1 MTRFTVNS
9 QLQSTQLRRR
19 KPLAERLAV
28 VVAAVMLTCGALFAP
43 HAATAQ
49 QVVVLVNGDPITA
62 YDLDQRSRLM
72 QLSTHKTPT
81 RQEVIQELI
90 DEHLKLQ
97 LLKRFAIEGIDTDVN
112 NSFSS
117 MAQRM
122 GITAQQL
129 TDVLAKSGIR
139 PNTLK
144 NKIKADITWN
154 QIVRARY
161 QSSLQV
167 AEKDIL
173 AKIEAGKIDDK
184 KAYEYTL
191 RPILFVVPR
200 GSPDSLKAARLK
212 EAEALRAR
220 FTDCQTG
227 IRLAR
232 GLRDV
237 AVRAPVT
244 RSSADLVPALRDIL
258 EKTEIG
264 KLTAPEATK
273 QGIEIFAVCAK
284 REASADDTLGKR
296 QVRQDLFTSQF
307 DVHAKRFMK
316 ELRSQAMIEYR

>member
-1 MTRFTVNS
+1 M
-9 QLQSTQLRRR
+9 
-19 KPLAERLAV
+19 LA
-28 VVAAVMLTCGALFAP
+28 CGALFVP
-43 HAATAQ
+43 FPTTAQ
-49 QVVVLVNGDPITA
+49 QVVALVNGDPITGF
-62 YDLDQRSRLM
+62 DIDQRSRLI

-97 LLKRFAIEGIDTDVN
+97 LLKRFSIDGMDNDVN
-112 NSFSS
+112 ATFAN

-122 GITAQQL
+122 GLSAQQL
-129 TDVLAKSGIR
+129 TEMLAKSGVR
-139 PNTLK
+139 ANTLK
-144 NKIKADITWN
+144 TKIKADLTWN
-154 QIVRARY
+154 QVVRAKY
-161 QSSLQV
+161 QSSLQIT
-167 AEKDIL
+167 EKDIL
-173 AKIEAGKIDDK
+173 AKIEAGKIEDK
-184 KAYEYTL
+184 KTYEYTL

-200 GSPDSLKAARLK
+200 GSPDSFKAARLK
-212 EAEALRAR
+212 EAEGLRAR
-220 FTDCQTG
+220 FADCQTG

-244 RSSADLVPALRDIL
+244 RNTGDLAPALRDIL

-273 QGIEIFAVCAK
+273 QGIEVFAVCAK

-296 QVRQDLFTSQF
+296 QVRQELLTSQF
-307 DVHAKRFMK
+307 DVYAKRFMK

>member
-1 MTRFTVNS
+1 MARLMASHTL
-9 QLQSTQLRRR
+9 QLTQTWSRG
-19 KPLAERLAV
+19 RLAF
-28 VVAAVMLTCGALFAP
+28 VVAATVLTCAILLAP
-43 HAATAQ
+43 SAATAQ
-49 QVVVLVNGDPITA
+49 QVVALVNGDPITG
-62 YDLDQRSRLM
+62 YDVDQRSRLI

-81 RQEVIQELI
+81 RQEVIQDLI

-97 LLKRFAIEGIDTDVN
+97 MLKRYAIDGMDNDVN
-112 NSFSS
+112 TAFAN

-122 GITAQQL
+122 GITPQQL
-129 TDVLAKSGIR
+129 TEVLAKSGVK

-154 QIVRARY
+154 QIIRAKY
-161 QSSLQV
+161 QNSLQI

-173 AKIEAGKIDDK
+173 AKIEAGKIEDK

-200 GSPDSLKAARLK
+200 GSPDSVKTARLK

-220 FTDCQTG
+220 FDNCQTG

-232 GLRDV
+232 ALRDV

-258 EKTEIG
+258 EKTEVG
-264 KLTAPEATK
+264 RLTAPEPTK
-273 QGIEIFAVCAK
+273 QGIEVFAVCAK

-296 QVRQDLFTSQF
+296 QVRQEIFSSQF
-307 DVHAKRFMK
+307 DVYSKRFLK